1 MKTGIKLFIT
11 IILAACTIFSGTATN
26 LKQQTIKIAMAQI
39 ICLDGDRSG
48 NLVRI
53 ENALI
58 AAKKEKVD
66 MIVFPESS
74 LLGWENPEAF
84 QRACPIPGKDSE
96 YLCSLA
102 IKYKIYIC
110 IGLDEKDGEKLYDS
124 AIIIDDNGLIILKHR
139 KINVL
144 PELMNPPY
152 SVGSG
157 VQTVKTRFG
166 VVGLMICADSFIDEL
181 IQSMKNQK
189 PDFVFIPYGWAAVE
203 KEWPVHGQEL
213 VKVVKNVATTI
224 GCPVIGTNLVGQ
236 ISNGPW
242 KGQTYGGQSVAYN
255 PENKKLVTGKDRDVE
270 LVIVN
275 LNK

>member
-1 MKTGIKLFIT
+1 MEKKL
-11 IILAACTIFSGTATN
+11 IISISLVFFTLVMTMASN
-26 LKQQTIKIAMAQI
+26 LNHFPIKIAMAQL

-48 NLVRI
+48 NLIRI

-58 AAKKEKVD
+58 AAKKENVD
-66 MIVFPESS
+66 VIVFPESS
-74 LLGWENPEAF
+74 ILGWENPEAF
-84 QRACPIPGKDSE
+84 QHACPIPGKDSE
-96 YLCSLA
+96 FLCSLA
-102 IKYKIYIC
+102 IKYKMHIC

-124 AIIIDDNGLIILKHR
+124 AIIIDDNGKILLKHR

-152 SVGSG
+152 SVGNG

-166 VVGLMICADSFIDEL
+166 IVGLMICADSFMDDL
-181 IQSMKNQK
+181 IQSIKNQK
-189 PDFVFIPYGWAAVE
+189 PDFVLIPYGWAALE
-203 KEWPVHGQEL
+203 KDWPAHGQDL
-213 VKVVKNVATTI
+213 VKVVKNVANTV

-255 PENKKLVTGKDRDVE
+255 PDNQKLVIGKDRDVE
-270 LVIVN
+270 LVIFEI
-275 LNK
+275 